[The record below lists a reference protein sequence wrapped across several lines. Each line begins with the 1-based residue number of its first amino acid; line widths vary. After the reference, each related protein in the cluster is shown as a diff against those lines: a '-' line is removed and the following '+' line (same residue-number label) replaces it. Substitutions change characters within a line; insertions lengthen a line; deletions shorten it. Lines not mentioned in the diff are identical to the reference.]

1 MAESSSLLGQ
11 TVSHY
16 RILEK
21 LGGGGMGVVYKAE
34 DTELGRF
41 VALKFLPEELAQDP
55 QALERF
61 RREAR
66 AASALNHPNICTIYE
81 IGKHDGRSFLAMEYL
96 DGMTLK
102 HRINGRPLE
111 PEAFLSLAIEIADA
125 LDAAHAAGIV
135 HRDIKPAN
143 IFETRRGHAKVLDFG
158 LAKITPA
165 ANSPVQHSSSL
176 AETIDAEHLTSPG
189 SALGTVAYM
198 SPEQASGKELDA
210 RTDLFSFGT
219 VLYEMATGTLPF
231 RGDTSALIFQA
242 ILDREPVPAVRLNPN
257 LPPKLEDILDKSLEK
272 DRNLRYQ
279 SASEMRADLQR
290 LKRDTESGRSAAHAS
305 GSSCEA
311 RQAASASASAVVPK
325 PALGLRGIMAAAVVL
340 LAALSAG
347 AYFYFHRSPKLTD
360 KDTIILADFTNTTGD
375 SVFDDTLKQ
384 ALSISLQQSPFL
396 SLISDQ
402 KIRDTLALMSR
413 PPGERLT
420 SQIARE
426 ICQRTGSAA
435 VIEGSISSLGSEY
448 VLGLNTVN
456 CQTGDTL
463 AQEQIQAARKEEVLN
478 ALGNASS
485 KLRSK
490 LGESL
495 STVQKFDA
503 PLAEATTSSLEALK
517 SFSLGVRAI
526 QRQEVS
532 AAIPYWRRAIE
543 LDPNFALVYSHLG
556 GVYTSLLAEPGLGA
570 DYIRKAFELRDRV
583 SESERFDITA
593 NYYDSVAGDLEK
605 SKRTNESWARAYP
618 RKSQPHINLGYIS
631 EKLGRYEDFVTEER
645 EAIRLSPD
653 EGIAYTNL
661 IEGYTAL
668 NRLDE
673 AKTIYRQALERNVG
687 DQFRGDDVYGIAFL
701 EGDTQEMK
709 RQLDAASGKP
719 GVEDLLLTAQSDTEA
734 FYGRLER
741 ARGLSRQAVDS
752 ALRADLKE
760 TAATRQL
767 NSALREAEFGN
778 FEKARQEVKAGLAIT
793 SARDAQTIAALALA
807 CAGDSPSARTLADEL
822 QKQFPLNTTLN
833 LYWLPV
839 VRAYLEIRSGRPA
852 QALKLLEDAQL
863 FDLAFPEPQFSEGGL
878 LYPPYVR
885 GQAYL
890 ALHQGKE
897 AAAEFQK
904 FIDHRT
910 IVSNS
915 PLASLARLGLARAY
929 ALQGDSAKA
938 RAAYQDFLA
947 LWKDADPDIPILKQA
962 KSEYAKLQ

>member
-1 MAESSSLLGQ
+1 MAESPSLLGQ

-41 VALKFLPEELAQDP
+41 VALKFLPDALAEDP

-81 IGKHDGRSFLAMEYL
+81 IGKHDGRSFIAMEYL

-125 LDAAHAAGIV
+125 LDAAHAAGII

-176 AETIDAEHLTSPG
+176 AETIDAEHLTGPG

-242 ILDREPVPAVRLNPN
+242 ILDREPTPAVRLNPN
-257 LPPKLEDILDKSLEK
+257 LPPKLEDILSKSLEK

-290 LKRDTESGRSAAHAS
+290 LKRDTDSSRSAAVHGVSLVGAQHAAPLR
-305 GSSCEA
+305 A
-311 RQAASASASAVVPK
+311 RSKRLLTLTGVATL
-325 PALGLRGIMAAAVVL
+325 ALAILGV
-340 LAALSAG
+340 G
-347 AYFYFHRSPKLTD
+347 AYFYFHRTPKLTD
-360 KDTIILADFTNTTGD
+360 KDTIVLADFTNTTGD
-375 SVFDDTLKQ
+375 AVFDDTLKQ

-396 SLISDQ
+396 SLLSDQ
-402 KIRDTLALMSR
+402 KIQSTLGLMGR
-413 PPGERLT
+413 PRSERLT
-420 SQIARE
+420 SQVARE

-435 VIEGSISSLGSEY
+435 VLEGSISSLGSAY

-463 AQEQIQAARKEEVLN
+463 AQEQVQAARKEDVLN
-478 ALGNASS
+478 ALGGASA
-485 KLRSK
+485 KLRQK

-517 SFSLGVRAI
+517 AYSQGQAVF
-526 QRQEVS
+526 QQQES
-532 AAIPYWRRAIE
+532 NAAIPYYRRAIE
-543 LDPNFALVYSHLG
+543 FDPNFAMAYAALG
-556 GVYTSLLAEPGLGA
+556 DLYTFFLAEPGLGA
-570 DYIRKAFELRDRV
+570 EYARKAYELRDHV
-583 SESERFDITA
+583 SVSERFRIIDG
-593 NYYDSVAGDLEK
+593 YYFNVTGDMEK
-605 SKRTNESWARAYP
+605 GEQTTKSWAQAYP
-618 RKSQPHINLGYIS
+618 RNAEPHTNLGY
-631 EKLGRYEDFVTEER
+631 EYAVRGMYENAVTEDL

-653 EGIAYTNL
+653 QGIAYTNL
-661 IEGYTAL
+661 MEAYIPL

-673 AKTIYRQALERNVG
+673 AKTIYRQALKLKLG
-687 DQFRGDDVYGIAFL
+687 GQFRGDDMYEIAFL
-701 EGDTQEMK
+701 EGDAEEMK
-709 RQLDAASGKP
+709 RQVDAASGKP
-719 GVEDLLLTAQSDTEA
+719 GVEDLMLSAQSDTEA

-741 ARGLSRQAVDS
+741 ARGLSRQAVSS
-752 ALRADLKE
+752 AAHADLKE
-760 TAATRQL
+760 TAAIRQL
-767 NSALREAEFGN
+767 NSALRETEFGN
-778 FEKARQEVKAGLAIT
+778 LERARQEVKAGLAIA
-793 SARDAQTIAALALA
+793 SARDTQTIGALALA
-807 CAGDSPSARTLADEL
+807 CAGDLTHARALADDL
-822 QKQFPLNTTLN
+822 QKQFPLNTMLN
-833 LYWLPV
+833 HYWLPV
-839 VRAYLEIRSGRPA
+839 VRAYLDIRGGQPA
-852 QALKLLEDAQL
+852 QALTLLEDARAY
-863 FDLAFPEPQFSEGGL
+863 DLAYPEPQFSEGGL

-897 AAAEFQK
+897 AATEFQK

-910 IVSNS
+910 IVANS
-915 PLASLARLGLARAY
+915 PLAALARLGLARAY

-938 RAAYQDFLA
+938 RSAYQDFLA
-947 LWKDADPDIPILKQA
+947 LWKEADHDIPILKQA